1 MIFRIVQKDKY
12 EEMRNRLKNCIVNVE
27 ELLKDIEFISTE
39 ELSCLVAVLSVKLN
53 EKIIENKGKNEE

>member
-39 ELSCLVAVLSVKLN
+39 ELSCLVAVLSIKLN
-53 EKIIENKGKNEE
+53 EKIIENKEKNEE

>member
-12 EEMRNRLKNCIVNVE
+12 EEMCNRLKNCIVNVE
-27 ELLKDIEFISTE
+27 ELLKDIELISTE

-53 EKIIENKGKNEE
+53 EKIIENKEKNEE